1 MASMRDIKRRIKS
14 VNSTQQITKAMN
26 LVSAAKLQKA
36 KTNLEGTRPFFQKVQ
51 QTIASIVKNSEG
63 LTHPYLTIREVK
75 KSAFIVITSDRG
87 LCGGYNANVSKE
99 ALRHMADKNVQLIT
113 VGKKG
118 RDFFKRKKIKSE
130 GEFPGVSENPTYA
143 EAARIGQLVLDLYT
157 KTEVDEVYVAYTSF
171 KSTIQQEPK
180 VIKLLPVDAS
190 KFQQISTGEENSVM
204 NYEPSEE
211 EVLNYVIPRYV
222 YTVLFGALSES
233 AASEQGARMT
243 AMDSATENAYDM
255 IDSLTLKFNRARQA
269 SITQELSEIVGG
281 AEALK

>member
-1 MASMRDIKRRIKS
+1 
-14 VNSTQQITKAMN
+14 MN

-63 LTHPYLTIREVK
+63 LNHPYLTVREVK
-75 KSAFIVITSDRG
+75 KSAFIVVTSDRG

-99 ALRHMADKNVQLIT
+99 ALRHMVDKNVQLIT

-118 RDFFKRKKIKSE
+118 RDFFKRKKINSE

-143 EAARIGQLVLDLYT
+143 EAARIGQLVLDLYA
-157 KTEVDEVYVAYTSF
+157 KTEIDEVYLAYTSF
-171 KSTIQQEPK
+171 KSTIQQEPT
-180 VIKLLPVDAS
+180 VIKLLPVDAD
-190 KFQQISTGEENSVM
+190 KFQQMSAGEENSVM
-204 NYEPSEE
+204 NYDPSEE

-222 YTVLFGALSES
+222 YTVLFGALAES